1 MNPDG
6 IKVLRMKEFSLP
18 QIYGVIGLPL
28 GHSMSPR
35 LHTTAFQVLG
45 LPAVLAPWPLEP
57 AQLPAFMEAFRLL
70 NIQGACVTIPHKR
83 AIIALAD
90 QATDL
95 VRTVGAANLLY
106 WRDGLIWADN
116 TDVPGFLAPL
126 RQAAGPFNPV
136 TSTSLAEPLSAN
148 SRALVLGA
156 GGAARAVAAGLKMLG
171 LNKITVTDIA
181 PEAAETLASDFDLQ
195 MQPWDR
201 RGQVEAELIVNVT
214 PLGMLGHLEAQTPF
228 PAEWLVG
235 RKPGLAYDIVYSPF
249 ETKFLKEAGAAG
261 WLAVNGLP
269 MFLEQADHQF
279 QAWTGRHLP
288 DEAKQVVWNELAG
301 C

>member
-1 MNPDG
+1 
-6 IKVLRMKEFSLP
+6 MKAFSQP
-18 QIYGVIGLPL
+18 QIYGVIGFPL

-45 LPAVLAPWPLEP
+45 LPAVLTPWSLEP
-57 AQLPAFMEAFRLL
+57 EKLPAFMEAFRLL

-83 AIIALAD
+83 AVIALAD

-106 WRDGLIWADN
+106 RRDGLIWADN

-126 RQAAGPFNPV
+126 RLASGPFNPV
-136 TSTSLAEPLSAN
+136 TSSSLAEPLSAD

-171 LNKITVTDIA
+171 LNRITVTDIA
-181 PEAAETLASDFDLQ
+181 LDSAESLADDFGLQ
-195 MQPWDR
+195 MKPWDR
-201 RGQVEAELIVNVT
+201 RREVEAELIINVT
-214 PLGMLGHLEAQTPF
+214 PLGMLGSLEAQTPF
-228 PAEWLVG
+228 PAEWFTG
-235 RKPGLAYDIVYSPF
+235 RKPGLAYDIVYTPF
-249 ETKFLKEAGAAG
+249 ETRFMKEAAAAG
-261 WLAVNGLP
+261 WLTVNGLP

-279 QAWTGRHLP
+279 QAWTGQHLP
-288 DEAKQVVWNELAG
+288 DEAKQAVWDELAG
-301 C
+301 PGR